1 MEIGFTSTTF
11 RQIKNLEK
19 IVDIA
24 KRAGADCIEWGG
36 DIHVKTIDDAKKAKA
51 LCEKSGLLI
60 SSYGSYY
67 VVGSNDYEE
76 WTRICKFASEM
87 GAESIRVW
95 LGKKGSAKTGT
106 EEYKNLLSDA
116 KRICAQAKEY
126 GLIVS
131 PECHKNTYN
140 DNTDA
145 FLNFARELDADNF
158 RTYFQSRYL
167 DWEYDADRLER
178 TVSLI
183 ENVHISYSECVR
195 MQFFGKK
202 DKTYVSKILRKLS
215 ELDYSGRV
223 LLEYTYFGLP
233 SYFEKDIS
241 RLRKQVNGE
250 R

>member
-11 RQIKNLEK
+11 RQIKDLEK

-24 KRAGADCIEWGG
+24 KRAGVDCIEWGG
-36 DIHVKTIDDAKKAKA
+36 DIHVKTIDDAKKAKV
-51 LCEKSGLLI
+51 LCEKANLHI

-76 WTRICKFASEM
+76 WTRICKIASEM
-87 GAESIRVW
+87 GAKSVRVW
-95 LGKKGSAKTGT
+95 LGKKGSAKTGA
-106 EEYKNLLSDA
+106 EEYKKLLSDA
-116 KRICAQAKEY
+116 KSICAQAKEY

-145 FLNFARELDADNF
+145 FLNFAKDLDADNF
-158 RTYFQSRYL
+158 KTYFQSRYL
-167 DWEYDADRLER
+167 DWEYDKDRLER

-183 ENVHISYSECVR
+183 ETVHISYSESVR

-202 DKTYVSKILRKLS
+202 DKTYVSKILKKLS
-215 ELDYSGRV
+215 ELNYSGRV

-233 SYFEKDIS
+233 SYFKKDIY
-241 RLRKQVNGE
+241 RLREQVNG
-250 R
+250 RK

>member
-19 IVDIA
+19 IVYIA
-24 KRAGADCIEWGG
+24 KKAGADCVEWGG
-36 DIHVKTIDDAKKAKA
+36 DIHVKTMDDALKAKA
-51 LCEKSGLLI
+51 LCEKSGLQI

-67 VVGSNDYEE
+67 VVGSNDFEE
-76 WTRICKFASEM
+76 WTRICKIADAM
-87 GAESIRVW
+87 GAKSVRVW
-95 LGKKGSAKTGT
+95 LGKKGSTKTGA

-116 KRICAQAKEY
+116 KRICTKAKEY
-126 GLIVS
+126 DLIVS

-145 FLNFARELDADNF
+145 FLNFAGELNADNF

-178 TVSLI
+178 TISLI

-215 ELDYSGRV
+215 ELNYSGRV
-223 LLEYTYFGLP
+223 LLEYTYFAMP

-241 RLRKQVNGE
+241 RLGKQVNGE

>member
-11 RQIKNLEK
+11 RQIKDLEK
-19 IVDIA
+19 IVNIV

-36 DIHVKTIDDAKKAKA
+36 DIHVKTIDDAKKQKCCVKKRFAYFFLRKL
-51 LCEKSGLLI
+51 LCCR
-60 SSYGSYY
+60 
-67 VVGSNDYEE
+67 SNDYEE
-76 WTRICKFASEM
+76 WTRICKIAFEM
-87 GAESIRVW
+87 GAKGLRVW
-95 LGKKGSAKTGT
+95 LGKKGSAKTGA
-106 EEYKNLLSDA
+106 EEYKNLLFDA
-116 KRICAQAKEY
+116 KRICTQAKEY
-126 GLIVS
+126 GLTVS

-145 FLNFARELDADNF
+145 FLNFAEELNTDNF
-158 RTYFQSRYL
+158 KTYFQSRYL
-167 DWEYDADRLER
+167 DWEYDKDRLER

-202 DKTYVSKILRKLS
+202 DKTYVSKILRKLL

-223 LLEYTYFGLP
+223 LLEYTYFGLS
-233 SYFEKDIS
+233 SYFEKDIY